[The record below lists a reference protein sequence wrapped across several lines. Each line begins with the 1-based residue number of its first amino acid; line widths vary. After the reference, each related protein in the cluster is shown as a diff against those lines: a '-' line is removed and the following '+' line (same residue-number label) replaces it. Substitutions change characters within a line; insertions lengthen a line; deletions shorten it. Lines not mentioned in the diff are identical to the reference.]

1 MSAERPHPSAGD
13 DAEKT
18 LLRGPEGVV
27 APKQELFAGRYELQ
41 RLVGKGAMGTVYQA
55 RDTLVGD
62 VIALKTL
69 DLGQGAGADVLER
82 FRREVRLARRIS
94 HPHVAR
100 MHDLGEDSGRS
111 YLTMEFIEGSDLKG
125 LLERERPLT
134 PARAARITLAV
145 CEGLAAA
152 HAAGVVHRDLK
163 PGNVLVETS
172 GRVVLTDFGIARALV
187 ETATAH
193 TQGLVGTP
201 MYMAP
206 EQVSGGTVDAR
217 TDLYAVGLML
227 YEMLTGERPFGGDSV
242 LAVAMARLRQPPP
255 DPRARVPGVPDVL
268 AALVLRCA
276 AREPEERL
284 GSALEAAQVL
294 RSWLSEA
301 GEALDASTLAAPRS
315 SHVSGHLATLVPG
328 ALATPSPASPQTLR
342 GTSAS
347 GLGSQGVAILPLRF
361 LGPADQAYLG
371 DTLTDSLIDV
381 LSRTR
386 GLRVPG
392 SGTTAHF
399 RTERDPRTVGRELN
413 VGFVVDGMVQSAGS
427 QLRLSARLVEVAT
440 GTQLWSERFEEAAD
454 DLFELQ
460 DRLSQRVAE
469 ALRLELQIAAWSHTA
484 PPELMALFRQALAQ
498 GLTAGFA
505 PELTQEWIDTCVQQ
519 APDFLPGLAHHALLS
534 MRMLFLRA
542 GDTGRDWTEEARA
555 SLARAERQAPEHAE
569 TLLARALLSGQEGD
583 WRRAVLSA
591 RAALAAAP
599 TFAAA
604 MQYLGSLQC
613 EAGRAE
619 EGLMHLR
626 RAYTLNPKLSVSLI
640 EFARCSA
647 LRGRHEDYRW
657 ACERLAAFPAFRS
670 AVFILRVRFAAWT
683 SDREALL
690 QCQRELEDESMAGAG
705 FAARYAAVVLG
716 KLDPSATVEATEAL
730 LARKPSPRFASLLC
744 QLATEELCLSGH
756 PDKALTYFFRAADNA
771 LIDLE
776 WTDHC
781 PALTRLRALPGF
793 AEGRKKVRA
802 RVEAIWSA

>member
-1 MSAERPHPSAGD
+1 
-13 DAEKT
+13 
-18 LLRGPEGVV
+18 
-27 APKQELFAGRYELQ
+27 
-41 RLVGKGAMGTVYQA
+41 MGTVYRA

-62 VIALKTL
+62 VVALKTL
-69 DLGQGAGADVLER
+69 DLGQGAGPDVLER

-111 YLTMEFIEGSDLKG
+111 FLTMELIEGSDLKG
-125 LLERERPLT
+125 LLDRERPLAPT
-134 PARAARITLAV
+134 RAARIALAV

-187 ETATAH
+187 DSATAH

-206 EQVSGGTVDAR
+206 EQVSGGSTDAR

-227 YEMLTGERPFGGDSV
+227 YEMLTGERPFTGDSV

-255 DPRARVPGVPDVL
+255 DPRAHVPGVPDAL
-268 AALVLRCA
+268 AELVLRCA
-276 AREPEERL
+276 AREPEERPA
-284 GSALEAAQVL
+284 SALEVAQRL

-301 GEALDASTLAAPRS
+301 GEDLTTSPPSASLATQVPGPLSTL
-315 SHVSGHLATLVPG
+315 VTG
-328 ALATPSPASPQTLR
+328 ALATPSPSAPQTLR
-342 GTSAS
+342 GTSSS
-347 GLGSQGVAILPLRF
+347 GLGGQGVAILPLRF
-361 LGPADQAYLG
+361 LGPKEQEYLG
-371 DTLTDSLIDV
+371 DTLADSLIDV

-392 SGTTAHF
+392 SGTTARF

-427 QLRLSARLVEVAT
+427 QLRLSVRLVEVAT
-440 GTQLWSERFEEAAD
+440 GTQLWSERFEDSAED
-454 DLFELQ
+454 PFELQ

-469 ALRLELQIAAWSHTA
+469 ALRLELQIAAWSHAAT
-484 PPELMALFRQALAQ
+484 PELLTLFRQAVHH
-498 GLTAGFA
+498 GNSPGFT

-519 APDFLPGLAHHALLS
+519 APGFLPGLSHHALLS
-534 MRMLFLRA
+534 MRMLFLRS
-542 GDTGRDWTEEARA
+542 GDPGRNWAEEARA
-555 SLARAERQAPEHAE
+555 SIARAERQAPEHPE

-583 WRRAVLSA
+583 WRKAVLAA
-591 RAALAAAP
+591 RAALNAAP

-604 MQYLGSLQC
+604 LQYLGALQC

-619 EGLMHLR
+619 EGLVHLR
-626 RAYTLNPKLSVSLI
+626 RAYTLNPRLSISLV

-647 LRGRHEDYRW
+647 LRGRLEDYRW

-670 AVFILRVRFAAWT
+670 ALFILRTRHAAWT
-683 SDREALL
+683 NDREALL

-705 FAARYAAVVLG
+705 HAARYAAVVLG
-716 KLDPSATVEATEAL
+716 KLAPSATIEATDAM
-730 LARKPSPRFASLLC
+730 LARKPSPRLASLLC
-744 QLATEELCLSGH
+744 QLATEELCLTGH
-756 PDKALTYFFRAADNA
+756 PDKALTYFLQAANTA

-776 WTDHC
+776 WTDRC
-781 PALTRLRALPGF
+781 PAIASLRALPGF
-793 AEGRKKVRA
+793 SEGRKKVRT
-802 RVEAIWSA
+802 RVEAIWNT